1 MKKTLLMA
9 AVAAGVCLMAGA
21 ASAHD
26 STGCGLGS
34 TLWKGQSGPGPQI
47 LAVTTN
53 GTFGTQTFGITSGSS
68 GCDPNGR
75 ITGGTGKVLFV
86 FLENN
91 MDQYALDASRGQG
104 ETLETIAGIMEVPV
118 EKVAAISQ
126 EHFGELFPSQDTEVL
141 HVASTLMDLVRKE
154 G

>member
-1 MKKTLLMA
+1 MKKILLA
-9 AVAAGVCLMAGA
+9 SAVAFGVCLMAGS
-21 ASAHD
+21 ASAYD

-34 TLWKGQSGPGPQI
+34 MVWKGQSGPGPQI

-53 GTFGTQTFGITSGSS
+53 GTFGSQTFGITSGSS

-75 ITGGTGKVLFV
+75 VSGDTGRMLFV

-104 ETLETIAGIMEVPV
+104 ETLETIAGIMNISV
-118 EKVAAISQ
+118 EKVATLSQ

-141 HVASTLMDLVRKE
+141 HVASTLMEIIKAE